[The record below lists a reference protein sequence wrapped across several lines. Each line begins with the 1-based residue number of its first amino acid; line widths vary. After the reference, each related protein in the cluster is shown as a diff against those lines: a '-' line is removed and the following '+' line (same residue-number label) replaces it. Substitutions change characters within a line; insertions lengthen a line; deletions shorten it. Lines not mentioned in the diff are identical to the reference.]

1 MLNIKRL
8 EADPERCKELLE
20 RRHSSANI
28 DKAINLSIE
37 RRSSAKQ
44 YETLRHAQKKS
55 GSFLKDKSLS
65 KEQRDVIHAELKEM
79 SRQVVLLQGQTKE
92 IEKELHRE
100 LLNLPNIPDPKS
112 PIGKGEEDNVEIRT
126 WGEPFEM
133 PFTPKEHDE
142 LGEHLGILDFEA
154 ARKISGSRFA
164 LYKKQ
169 GAELERA
176 LLNLMLNTHI
186 ESGYEEILPPY
197 LVRQDSMVG
206 TGQLPKFKEDAFK
219 CEEEDL
225 YLIPTAEVPVTN
237 IHRDEIL
244 DIDQLPIKYC
254 AYSSCFRREAGSHG
268 KDTRG
273 LTRLHQF
280 QKVEMV
286 VFTKPEDSEQA
297 HQELTLQAEKILQV
311 LGLPYRVVELCSG
324 DLGFSAQR
332 CFDIEVW
339 LPGQGIWRE
348 ISSCSNFGEFQARRA
363 SIRYRPETKSKPEY
377 VHTLNGSG
385 LAIGRCVM
393 AIIENYQQEDGSILI
408 PEALRP
414 YMRNQSLITK

>member
-8 EADPERCKELLE
+8 ETDPKRCKELLE